1 MTDPKKALLALHE
14 NMSRVIFG
22 KKEALTLSLVA
33 LLGRGHLLTED
44 VPGIGKT
51 SLARSIAQSIKGGFK
66 RLQCTPDLLPSDVT
80 GVSVFDPQARAFK
93 FIPGPVFANVLL
105 ADEINRAPPRAQSA
119 LLECMAE
126 QQVTVDGET
135 RRLPAVF
142 MVIATQNPIEFHG
155 TYPLPEAQLDR
166 FFMRIRIGY
175 AETEAELK
183 MVASQR
189 HGHPIDTLEPVIGL
203 EELAEL
209 QRAVEDIRVADD
221 VARYALALVQATRDN
236 PGLALGASPRAT
248 LALLRASQAFA
259 LLKGEEFATPQHV
272 KLMVRYVLPHRIM
285 LRSGSGSVQ
294 ATEAV
299 VEKIADSVPVPV

>member
-33 LLGRGHLLTED
+33 LLGRGHLLIED

-51 SLARSIAQSIKGGFK
+51 SLARSIAQSIKGEFK
-66 RLQCTPDLLPSDVT
+66 RLQCTPDVLPSDVT
-80 GVSVFDPQARAFK
+80 GVSVFDQQARAFK
-93 FIPGPVFANVLL
+93 FIPGPVFTNVLL
-105 ADEINRAPPRAQSA
+105 ADEINRAPPRAQSS

-126 QQVTVDGET
+126 QQVTVDGQT

-175 AETEAELK
+175 ADTEAELK

-203 EELAEL
+203 DELAEL

-221 VARYALALVQATRDN
+221 VERYALALVQATRDN

-259 LLKGEEFATPQHV
+259 LLKGEDFATPQHV
-272 KLMVRYVLPHRIM
+272 KLMARYVLPHRII
-285 LRSGSGSVQ
+285 LRSGSSSIQ
-294 ATEAV
+294 ATEAM
-299 VEKIADSVPVPV
+299 VEKIADSVRVPV

>member
-1 MTDPKKALLALHE
+1 MTDPQKALLALHE

-33 LLGRGHLLTED
+33 LLGRGHLLIED

-51 SLARSIAQSIKGGFK
+51 SLARSIAQSIKGEFK

-93 FIPGPVFANVLL
+93 FIPGPVFTNVLL

-126 QQVTVDGET
+126 QQVTADGET

-175 AETEAELK
+175 PETQAELETETLVETIAE
-183 MVASQR
+183 
-189 HGHPIDTLEPVIGL
+189 
-203 EELAEL
+203 
-209 QRAVEDIRVADD
+209 
-221 VARYALALVQATRDN
+221 
-236 PGLALGASPRAT
+236 
-248 LALLRASQAFA
+248 
-259 LLKGEEFATPQHV
+259 
-272 KLMVRYVLPHRIM
+272 
-285 LRSGSGSVQ
+285 SVQ
-294 ATEAV
+294 
-299 VEKIADSVPVPV
+299 VPRRIRRARPGPNTSPPRNCRC